1 LKGKPVS
8 SHFRTSLK
16 FYDNIK
22 IDAYSYNNNFV
33 IENFEYKA
41 SAYDEILNRLKKGD
55 TVQIWADN
63 NKNSDGNIL
72 VYGLRYNDVDY
83 INIEERNAIKAR
95 YNKYGLIV
103 ALYGIFLLFT
113 LYLKR
118 GVKFTFTKAVT
129 ILLLILI
136 GIYRITK

>member
-1 LKGKPVS
+1 
-8 SHFRTSLK
+8 
-16 FYDNIK
+16 
-22 IDAYSYNNNFV
+22 
-33 IENFEYKA
+33 
-41 SAYDEILNRLKKGD
+41 
-55 TVQIWADN
+55 VQIWADN